1 MIIAC
6 NTAHLILDD
15 LQMTTGLRFHSLIDA
30 TIRHIGSTH
39 SKTVGIIA
47 SPTTIRNRL
56 YEKQLDT
63 FGTKVLLP
71 TAEEL
76 VKIERIIRSVIAGQ
90 SQKDNLKKIFLVAD
104 RMRNDGADKILLG
117 CTELSVLNKEG
128 VLKNSVD
135 PLQIITEEVL

>member
-1 MIIAC
+1 M
-6 NTAHLILDD
+6 
-15 LQMTTGLRFHSLIDA
+15 
-30 TIRHIGSTH
+30 
-39 SKTVGIIA
+39 
-47 SPTTIRNRL
+47 
-56 YEKQLDT
+56 
-63 FGTKVLLP
+63 P

-76 VKIERIIRSVIAGQ
+76 VKIEGIIRSVIAGQ